1 MAGRSDKL
9 RTSENSPLQIIRIR
23 RWRVLATASCAYPF
37 ESYSFIG
44 SRYGLVGVA
53 AAVRGRG
60 RTHDLEELLVDEVRG
75 VDALTPHGVVPR
87 RHLRVQLVVLCPLFG
102 GELYRPGRVMFRRQ
116 LQQLLAADGRLLRV
130 PAQQQSRA
138 IATRRDPGKDGRQGT
153 RPRTG
158 QLGGPASRSLEIRPS
173 PHVICVVAR
182 TCERSEQG
190 QLRRDATVVA
200 RFKGVRV
207 LGQGQAPRWLTKKYG
222 V

>member
-1 MAGRSDKL
+1 MVASFVCLPSNNPERS
-9 RTSENSPLQIIRIR
+9 R
-23 RWRVLATASCAYPF
+23 LA
-37 ESYSFIG
+37 EG
-44 SRYGLVGVA
+44 
-53 AAVRGRG
+53 
-60 RTHDLEELLVDEVRG
+60 
-75 VDALTPHGVVPR
+75 
-87 RHLRVQLVVLCPLFG
+87 
-102 GELYRPGRVMFRRQ
+102 
-116 LQQLLAADGRLLRV
+116 
-130 PAQQQSRA
+130 
-138 IATRRDPGKDGRQGT
+138 DPGKDGRQGT